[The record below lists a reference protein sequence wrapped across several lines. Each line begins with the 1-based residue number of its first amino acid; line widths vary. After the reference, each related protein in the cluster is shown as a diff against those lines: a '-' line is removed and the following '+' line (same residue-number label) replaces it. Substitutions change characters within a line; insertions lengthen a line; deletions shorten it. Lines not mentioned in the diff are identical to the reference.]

1 MKLRELK
8 RQNDLAGQLQ
18 SKLERIAKLY
28 SALPNGDGL
37 LVMVKHAS
45 DLEERLARA
54 KEAYCDPA
62 FPTADELKP
71 TVEAAAWW
79 YIAMEDAAHTQLLAE
94 AAGEPKPIPHEVAK
108 LTHSQVGSPEI
119 GYFSFQPLWDWIVAE
134 EPDLLD

>member
-71 TVEAAAWW
+71 TVEAAAA
-79 YIAMEDAAHTQLLAE
+79 IARNLQEASEAE
-94 AAGEPKPIPHEVAK
+94 VDIPV
-108 LTHSQVGSPEI
+108 
-119 GYFSFQPLWDWIVAE
+119 
-134 EPDLLD
+134 